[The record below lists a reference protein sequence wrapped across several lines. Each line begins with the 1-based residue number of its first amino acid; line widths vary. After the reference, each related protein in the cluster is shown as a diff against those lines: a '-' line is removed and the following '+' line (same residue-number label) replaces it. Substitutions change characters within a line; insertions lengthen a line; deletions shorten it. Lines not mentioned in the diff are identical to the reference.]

1 MGIAFRELQHCNNRN
16 MRLVFSLYTT
26 RTVMQNS
33 DRASHFWNKLPVDFT
48 DTQRLNKIG
57 NLLMRMKRDGAIK
70 IDEKRMWHSV

>member
-33 DRASHFWNKLPVDFT
+33 DRASHFFRVHILHRVRFP
-48 DTQRLNKIG
+48 
-57 NLLMRMKRDGAIK
+57 
-70 IDEKRMWHSV
+70 

>member
-33 DRASHFWNKLPVDFT
+33 DRASHFWGTFPK
-48 DTQRLNKIG
+48 G
-57 NLLMRMKRDGAIK
+57 
-70 IDEKRMWHSV
+70 

>member
-33 DRASHFWNKLPVDFT
+33 DRASHFWGTLSECIYYTVYGFRRCACGVPT
-48 DTQRLNKIG
+48 
-57 NLLMRMKRDGAIK
+57 AI
-70 IDEKRMWHSV
+70 ER